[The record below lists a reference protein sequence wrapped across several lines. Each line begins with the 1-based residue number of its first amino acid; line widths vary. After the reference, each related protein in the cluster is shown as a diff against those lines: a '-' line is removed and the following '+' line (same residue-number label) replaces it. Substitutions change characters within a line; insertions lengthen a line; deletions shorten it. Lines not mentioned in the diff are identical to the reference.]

1 MGARERLPVG
11 RRDVY
16 RCGVARAP
24 RGIEVGMR
32 KRLPV
37 EQVDV
42 YSPLEGGHLKLFRW
56 AFANGAPCDGD
67 TVQLAKEKGYV
78 EEDWEAILAPRVVPM
93 GAR

>member
-1 MGARERLPVG
+1 MRGHLEVLKWACANGCPWNKWT
-11 RRDVY
+11 
-16 RCGVARAP
+16 CIRA
-24 RGIEVGMR
+24 
-32 KRLPV
+32 
-37 EQVDV
+37 
-42 YSPLEGGHLKLFRW
+42 LEGGHLELFRW